1 MCSPEALV
9 LALLLPGTSLPTCPI
24 IFCGQELGKGIP
36 QLPGFKP
43 QLENTSK
50 QYRTQKCSRENLAKG
65 ERILIK
71 SLFF

>member
-43 QLENTSK
+43 
-50 QYRTQKCSRENLAKG
+50 
-65 ERILIK
+65 
-71 SLFF
+71 